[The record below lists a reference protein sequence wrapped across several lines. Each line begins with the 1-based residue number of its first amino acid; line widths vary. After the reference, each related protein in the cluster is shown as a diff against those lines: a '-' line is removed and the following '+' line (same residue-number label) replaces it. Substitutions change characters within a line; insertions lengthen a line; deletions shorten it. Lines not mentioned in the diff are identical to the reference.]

1 MRKTANFEGILAFNI
16 AQQQGDQYNIFS
28 VSPVWFMFARTSFF
42 FFFSAY
48 IHRGFLEVRLLQCKL
63 FHLCKEYYGTFIIF
77 LSLDTLK
84 LFVHSFYLFVFKFV
98 SFLSFYFSRLLG

>member
-42 FFFSAY
+42 FFFQHIYTEAFWKFDYCNANYFTSAKS
-48 IHRGFLEVRLLQCKL
+48 ITV
-63 FHLCKEYYGTFIIF
+63 
-77 LSLDTLK
+77 LS
-84 LFVHSFYLFVFKFV
+84 
-98 SFLSFYFSRLLG
+98 